1 MEEGRN
7 KEGIK
12 EKKERNE
19 GERENLKK
27 INNNRKP
34 LWESVPY

>member
-27 INNNRKP
+27 INNRKP

>member
-27 INNNRKP
+27 NKNNRKP